1 MNQNEKAPA
10 LLAEMQAQ
18 PTAEAQAQGGGEV
31 VEPVTG
37 DLSPCPFCGKSNHD
51 RYPCEW
57 LDGSGANVIR
67 CAWCHGA
74 APMNVWNRR
83 TAPPSAPVGVEDQ
96 GVASPG
102 EEPKPPHTPALRWLA
117 DREAVA
123 TQEWQDGFNVAY
135 SYYAQQPAAVD
146 VAMVVR
152 YKAAMRNSIGKRP
165 DDAIRDALTA
175 ALAQPGGSDNDQ

>member
-1 MNQNEKAPA
+1 MTSDVK
-10 LLAEMQAQ
+10 LL
-18 PTAEAQAQGGGEV
+18 
-31 VEPVTG
+31 
-37 DLSPCPFCGKSNHD
+37 PCPFCGKSNHD

-83 TAPPSAPVGVEDQ
+83 A
-96 GVASPG
+96 
-102 EEPKPPHTPALRWLA
+102 AL
-117 DREAVA
+117 
-123 TQEWQDGFNVAY
+123 T
-135 SYYAQQPAAVD
+135 QQPAAVD
-146 VAMVVR
+146 GAMVVR